1 MDSFKKKEIALLV
14 LQEIKKEL
22 QVVASHPI
30 LFQKSMVAVGGGFST
45 GKSTFLNNLL
55 GLKKIKLPEDVN
67 PTTAIPTYCFKDK
80 KEALM
85 GLSQNNGMVELPH
98 LIFDHSFLNSLGFN
112 LKEIMPLMLLSAPS
126 APFKFLCFID
136 TPGYNP
142 SKEGY
147 TGGDEQASKEYLKHD
162 KHILWLINCE
172 SGCVPKDDLNYLQ
185 ELYEEGKE
193 VFIVLSRADR
203 RAKRQLEEIAATIKG
218 DLKDNGIEFLGI
230 STYSTTR
237 YQEIK
242 EFSEKSRVFDSLEK
256 FLKDLDKRSEKQNEI
271 LSVLY
276 NVHWAYE
283 RAIQQD
289 AKKFKRYQK
298 NLHSLKLDLM
308 QKGFDDFNDDAF
320 NRIESLKKEFSEKE
334 RSKREHLARLN
345 EVIDLFKES
354 IDKVFDRV
362 SAFSFE
368 KYKEEN
374 YREFEEIKEMVRYF
388 RDRSLLYLDW
398 YELSPEEIQDQRE
411 WIDYDNELLQLDY
424 SSENLSILKYFK
436 ETFNEVYQSD
446 LNNKDLQNDLRKWR
460 RSKR

>member
-1 MDSFKKKEIALLV
+1 M
-14 LQEIKKEL
+14 
-22 QVVASHPI
+22 
-30 LFQKSMVAVGGGFST
+30 
-45 GKSTFLNNLL
+45 
-55 GLKKIKLPEDVN
+55 
-67 PTTAIPTYCFKDK
+67 
-80 KEALM
+80 
-85 GLSQNNGMVELPH
+85 
-98 LIFDHSFLNSLGFN
+98 
-112 LKEIMPLMLLSAPS
+112 
-126 APFKFLCFID
+126 
-136 TPGYNP
+136 
-142 SKEGY
+142 
-147 TGGDEQASKEYLKHD
+147 
-162 KHILWLINCE
+162 
-172 SGCVPKDDLNYLQ
+172 
-185 ELYEEGKE
+185 
-193 VFIVLSRADR
+193 SRADR

-230 STYSTTR
+230 SAYSATR

-271 LSVLY
+271 LSALY
-276 NVHWAYE
+276 NVHRAYE
-283 RAIQQD
+283 KAIQQD
-289 AKKFKRYQK
+289 AKKFKRYQSS
-298 NLHSLKLDLM
+298 LHSLKLDLM
-308 QKGFDDFNDDAF
+308 QKGFDDFNDGAF
-320 NRIESLKKEFSEKE
+320 NRIESLKKEFSKKE

-374 YREFEEIKEMVRYF
+374 DREFEEIKEMVWYF
-388 RDRSLLYLDW
+388 RDRGLLYLDW